1 MPLDTDCVE
10 TITVDSYGTLVDPS
24 AAEKRLEAL
33 VDDPE
38 PVSNRWRAQS
48 IAYTMIAN
56 HVDAYQ
62 PFYEMNRDALQYAL
76 DASGV
81 DLPPENRDEIL
92 EVYHELDVFEDVRD
106 GIERLREGGYPVYV
120 LSNGNP
126 EMLSSMVEHADIGD
140 LVEDTISAHEIETFK
155 PHSSLYEH
163 AADRTDTPVENIVH
177 VAGPAFDIQ
186 GAIHAGMQGAWIDRY
201 DNPWGEFGGDPDVTI
216 ETFYGLAEELGV

>member
-81 DLPPENRDEIL
+81 DLPPEDRDEIL

-126 EMLSSMVEHADIGD
+126 EMLSSMIEHADIGD

-163 AADRTDTPVENIVH
+163 AADRTDTPVENVVH

-201 DNPWGEFGGDPDVTI
+201 DNPWGEFGGDPDLTI
-216 ETFYGLAEELGV
+216 ETFYDLAEELGV

>member
-1 MPLDTDCVE
+1 MPLDTDRVE
-10 TITVDSYGTLVDPS
+10 TITVDSYGTLVDPG
-24 AAEKRLEAL
+24 AARKRLEAR

-38 PVSNRWRAQS
+38 PVSTLWRAQS

-56 HVDAYQ
+56 HIDAYQ

-76 DASGV
+76 DANGV
-81 DLPPENRDEIL
+81 DLPAGERDEIL
-92 EVYHELDVFEDVRD
+92 AVYHELDVFDDVRE
-106 GIERLREGGYPVYV
+106 GVERLREGGYPVYV

-140 LVEDTISAHEIETFK
+140 LVADTISADEIETFK
-155 PHSSLYEH
+155 PHTSLYEH

-201 DNPWGEFGGDPDVTI
+201 DDPWGRFDGDPDTEI
-216 ETFYGLAEELGV
+216 STFYALADELGV

>member
-1 MPLDTDCVE
+1 MPLDTDRVE

-24 AAEKRLEAL
+24 AAERRLEAL

-81 DLPPENRDEIL
+81 NLPPEDRDEIL

-106 GIERLREGGYPVYV
+106 GIERLRGGGYPVYV

-140 LVEDTISAHEIETFK
+140 LIEDTISAHEIETFK

-216 ETFYGLAEELGV
+216 ETFYDLAEELGV

>member
-1 MPLDTDCVE
+1 MPLDTDRVE

-24 AAEKRLEAL
+24 AAETRLEAL

-76 DASGV
+76 DANGV
-81 DLPPENRDEIL
+81 DLPPEDRDEIL
-92 EVYHELDVFEDVRD
+92 EVYHGLDVFADVRD

-140 LVEDTISAHEIETFK
+140 LIEDTISAHEIETFK

-163 AADRTDTPVENIVH
+163 AADRTDTPVENVVH

-201 DNPWGEFGGDPDVTI
+201 DNPWGEFGGDPDLTI
-216 ETFYGLAEELGV
+216 ETFYDLAEELGV